1 MCVYI
6 YLYTHIYI
14 YICIYIQTGLGLQQL
29 CMYIL
34 HYITLYIFIYIIIIY
49 IIFFFFFLFLPPC
62 KAVVALT
69 LFGMSLHYGV
79 DPIGLPKINS
89 VNQSVKPRKSWQSS
103 NTKYYKVLYF
113 ILKVRDL
120 FQNWMLK
127 PLIVVIKW
135 KTSKHI
141 IFNHKY
147 TFLFISA
154 YKNITIYSH
163 LKWFTKSTSSAHTLM
178 KRVNC
183 TDLIWC
189 AS

>member
-1 MCVYI
+1 
-6 YLYTHIYI
+6 
-14 YICIYIQTGLGLQQL
+14 
-29 CMYIL
+29 
-34 HYITLYIFIYIIIIY
+34 
-49 IIFFFFFLFLPPC
+49 
-62 KAVVALT
+62 
-69 LFGMSLHYGV
+69 MSLYYGV

-89 VNQSVKPRKSWQSS
+89 ENQSVKPRKSS

-120 FQNWMLK
+120 FQNCMVK
-127 PLIVVIKW
+127 PLIVVNKR

-163 LKWFTKSTSSAHTLM
+163 LKWFTKSTSSALTLM

-183 TDLIWC
+183 TDLVWC
-189 AS
+189 ASQNLTYTAWILNWIVKKFVSLWHQSKDVKFQTSLEDHLQ